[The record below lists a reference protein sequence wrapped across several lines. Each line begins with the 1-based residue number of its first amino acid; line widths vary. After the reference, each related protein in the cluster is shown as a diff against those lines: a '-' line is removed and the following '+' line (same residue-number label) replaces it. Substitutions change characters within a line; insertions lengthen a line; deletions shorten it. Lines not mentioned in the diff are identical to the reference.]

1 MIRVTIGLK
10 LEIKGKV
17 INKKNQQELNGSGIK
32 VPGKFICFLLTSIH
46 DLISLPNN
54 IL

>member
-17 INKKNQQELNGSGIK
+17 INKKNSKNSME
-32 VPGKFICFLLTSIH
+32 VE
-46 DLISLPNN
+46 
-54 IL
+54 